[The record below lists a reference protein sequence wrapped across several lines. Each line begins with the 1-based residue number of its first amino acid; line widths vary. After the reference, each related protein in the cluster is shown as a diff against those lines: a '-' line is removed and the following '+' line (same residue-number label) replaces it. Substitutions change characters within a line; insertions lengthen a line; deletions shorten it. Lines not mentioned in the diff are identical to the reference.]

1 MQRFLKIVGNG
12 RKSARDLTIEEAE
25 EAFEKLI
32 TGQTSEAQTAA
43 FMAALRIKEESAE
56 ELTVFT
62 RVLRRHSERL
72 EQLRPDALDICVPYD
87 GRGKSPVLL
96 AASALI
102 AAAAGAKIALHG
114 RIGQG
119 LSPKFGV
126 AVGDVMKSLEISVDA
141 SLAEAEKILEETGVS
156 YVRSEKFSPVLN
168 RFDQIRLDYGM
179 RSFFNTIEKL
189 VNPFN
194 AGSAM
199 VGVFHQPVMKRVAL
213 AIQAQGYGRG
223 MVVQGPEG
231 SVEVLTSR
239 RNPIVE
245 FQNDGELVE
254 WAVDPASLGGRDR
267 IDEVLPIT
275 PANNA
280 ELTLQM
286 LNPQNDTP
294 HQRSAVLTAAL
305 MLHASGRAVTFEL
318 GLENARNVLS
328 SNAALERL
336 QMWREASRDMVRS
349 A

>member
-1 MQRFLKIVGNG
+1 M
-12 RKSARDLTIEEAE
+12 
-25 EAFEKLI
+25 
-32 TGQTSEAQTAA
+32 
-43 FMAALRIKEESAE
+43 
-56 ELTVFT
+56 
-62 RVLRRHSERL
+62 
-72 EQLRPDALDICVPYD
+72 PYD

-126 AVGDVMKSLEISVDA
+126 AVGDVLKSLGISVDA
-141 SLAEAEKILEETGVS
+141 SLSEAEKILDEIGVS
-156 YVRSEKFSPVLN
+156 FLLSENFSPVLN

-189 VNPFN
+189 INPFN

-199 VGVFHQPVMKRVAL
+199 VGVFHQPVMRRVAL
-213 AIQAQGYGRG
+213 AIQAQGYERG

-245 FQNDGELVE
+245 FQNDGDLTE
-254 WAVDPASLGGRDR
+254 WAVDPAAFDWRDR

-280 ELTLQM
+280 ELTLQ
-286 LNPQNDTP
+286 LLKPGEDSP
-294 HQRSAVLTAAL
+294 HQRSALMTAAL
-305 MLHASGRAVTFEL
+305 MLYASGKTSTFEL
-318 GLENARNVLS
+318 GLADAREVLS
-328 SNAALERL
+328 SGAALERL
-336 QMWREASRDMVRS
+336 RIWREASADVVRN

>member
-12 RKSARDLTIEEAE
+12 RKSARDLTMEEAE
-25 EAFEKLI
+25 EAFEKLL

-72 EQLRPDALDICVPYD
+72 EQLRPDAVDICVPYD

-102 AAAAGAKIALHG
+102 AAAAGATVALHG
-114 RIGQG
+114 RVGQG

-126 AVGDVMKSLEISVDA
+126 AVGDVLKSLEISVDA
-141 SLAEAEKILEETGVS
+141 SLPEAEKILDEIGVS

-199 VGVFHQPVMKRVAL
+199 VGVFHQPVMRRVAL
-213 AIQAQGYGRG
+213 AIQAQGYERG

-231 SVEVLTSR
+231 SIEVLTSR

-245 FQNDGELVE
+245 FQNDGELME
-254 WAVDPASLGGRDR
+254 WAVDPASFDWRER
-267 IDEVLPIT
+267 IDEVHPIT

-286 LNPQNDTP
+286 LDPGRETP
-294 HQRSAVLTAAL
+294 HQRSAVMTAAL
-305 MLHASGRAVTFEL
+305 MLYASGKASTFEL
-318 GLENARNVLS
+318 ALANAREALAR
-328 SNAALERL
+328 NAAFERL
-336 QMWREASRDMVRS
+336 QLWRKASKNMVRS